1 MTLRGQHGETPL
13 HMAALRGGVEVL
25 QLLLAHPQMVPPG
38 RMLEPCVVKP
48 KDIYPALNEGLHG
61 KSSINMVDFNPLP
74 GLITGGEAM
83 ISTSLGISGTT
94 GIQHGFHNGEC
105 MSKRLNSATL

>member
-1 MTLRGQHGETPL
+1 MAMLNNQMVDFSKIFWRPLTDRVHVTLRGQHGETPL

-61 KSSINMVDFNPLP
+61 KI
-74 GLITGGEAM
+74 IYKYGG
-83 ISTSLGISGTT
+83 
-94 GIQHGFHNGEC
+94 F
-105 MSKRLNSATL
+105 